1 MKDKI
6 DLADIAKK
14 TIPGLLQEFKN
25 DLKHTPK
32 LIP

>member
-14 TIPGLLQEFKN
+14 TIPGLLQEFKK